1 MCIMYISTHT
11 MLSPRYIYKIY
22 KMQLNTLLSLTY
34 IYEIS
39 ILGLNKH
46 IWFMSF
52 MSTKLILKS
61 VNGEAC
67 FMSYMYLQ
75 NIYILDKWVFK
86 MCIMYLC
93 RHTML
98 SPRYIYKIVTYTR
111 CVSCT

>member
-1 MCIMYISTHT
+1 
-11 MLSPRYIYKIY
+11 
-22 KMQLNTLLSLTY
+22 MQLNTLLSLTY

-75 NIYILDKWVFK
+75 NIYILDK
-86 MCIMYLC
+86 C
-93 RHTML
+93 
-98 SPRYIYKIVTYTR
+98 R
-111 CVSCT
+111 CVSYTYADIQCYLLDISTK